1 MKTENVKKSG
11 RTSRTKHIGLVRNDS
26 YLEPFEEAIKV
37 RHDHALWKLGC
48 LTKNGKTKLSDFANG
63 HNYYGLH
70 KLKRGWVFREWA
82 PNATRLFLVGD
93 FNKWQENEKYEA
105 HRIEGTGNWELKLKE
120 KDLKHGDLY
129 KMHVYWEGGFG
140 ERIASY
146 YGTSDMKVLVGGVK
160 KGLYDRY
167 DVEQLLSDN
176 RLLDEQIVED
186 VARILN

>member
-1 MKTENVKKSG
+1 MDAETLEALKAD
-11 RTSRTKHIGLVRNDS
+11 HQLVVT
-26 YLEPFEEAIKV
+26 LE
-37 RHDHALWKLGC
+37 DG
-48 LTKNGKTKLSDFANG
+48 S
-63 HNYYGLH
+63 
-70 KLKRGWVFREWA
+70 
-82 PNATRLFLVGD
+82 
-93 FNKWQENEKYEA
+93 
-105 HRIEGTGNWELKLKE
+105 
-120 KDLKHGDLY
+120 KD
-129 KMHVYWEGGFG
+129 GGFG

>member
-26 YLEPFEEAIKV
+26 YLEPFEEAIKG
-37 RHDHALWKLGC
+37 RHEHALWKLGC
-48 LTKNGKTKLSDFANG
+48 LTRNGKTKLSDFANG

-105 HRIEGTGNWELKLKE
+105 HRRE
-120 KDLKHGDLY
+120 
-129 KMHVYWEGGFG
+129 
-140 ERIASY
+140 
-146 YGTSDMKVLVGGVK
+146 
-160 KGLYDRY
+160 
-167 DVEQLLSDN
+167 
-176 RLLDEQIVED
+176 
-186 VARILN
+186 

>member
-26 YLEPFEEAIKV
+26 YLEPFEEAIKG
-37 RHDHALWKLGC
+37 RHEHALWKLGC
-48 LTKNGKTKLSDFANG
+48 LTRNGKTKLSDFANG

-93 FNKWQENEKYEA
+93 FNKWQENEKFEA

-140 ERIASY
+140 ERIPAW
-146 YGTSDMKVLVGGVK
+146 TRRVV
-160 KGLYDRY
+160 
-167 DVEQLLSDN
+167 Q
-176 RLLDEQIVED
+176 DEQTKIFSAQVWNPAEQY
-186 VARILN
+186 VWKKETFRPKKSPLLI